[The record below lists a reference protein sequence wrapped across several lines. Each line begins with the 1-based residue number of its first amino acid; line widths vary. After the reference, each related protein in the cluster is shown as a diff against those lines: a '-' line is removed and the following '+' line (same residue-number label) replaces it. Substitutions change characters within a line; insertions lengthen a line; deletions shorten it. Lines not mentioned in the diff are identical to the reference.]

1 MAFIA
6 FGALTLAAA
15 PAHADTGEVGYAR
28 AHIADDARI
37 QLFGPRGGDVHGTYR
52 YLDAYEDE
60 IFADSRTSIL
70 VDVDTDELF
79 SRVLFEEL
87 RVELTEGDVEAMREA
102 ASGGVSRPG
111 LENAEGSSEEPV
123 LHASFTGTTIETHRN
138 WAGDEEFVH
147 DAGEN
152 SVEVNEIGAEFSFVT
167 NTSPWEESIE
177 GTPLWGAHHSLELV
191 VDFPEEGFSVTYG
204 IGDTW
209 VAGDLPPEEDDGD
222 EGGEDDENEGGGG
235 GDTGG
240 EEGGEGDTDPDES
253 EDSDDEGD
261 QDEQGEQG
269 EQGGSDPEKDT
280 EAPADEKPGEEDDL
294 ARTGVPVLGLIAAG
308 TAIAAGGGAA
318 AYLARRRKNPSPE
331 KAPNTPENAEG

>member
-15 PAHADTGEVGYAR
+15 PAYADTGEVGYAR

-37 QLFGPRGGDVHGTYR
+37 QLFGPRGGDVHGTNR
-52 YLDAYEDE
+52 YLDAYKDE

-70 VDVDTDELF
+70 VDVDTDELI

-87 RVELTEGDVEAMREA
+87 RIELTEGDIEAMREA
-102 ASGGVSRPG
+102 ASGGVSQPG
-111 LENAEGSSEEPV
+111 LENAEGSSEESV

-147 DAGEN
+147 DAGES
-152 SVEVNEIGAEFSFVT
+152 SVEVNEIGAEFLFVT
-167 NTSPWEESIE
+167 NTSPWEESID

-209 VAGDLPPEEDDGD
+209 VAGDLPPAEDGGDEGEEDGENEDGNEGDDGD
-222 EGGEDDENEGGGG
+222 
-235 GDTGG
+235 DTGG
-240 EEGGEGDTDPDES
+240 EDGGEGDTDPEES
-253 EDSDDEGD
+253 EGSGDEGGQD
-261 QDEQGEQG
+261 QE
-269 EQGGSDPEKDT
+269 GSDAEKDA
-280 EAPADEKPGEEDDL
+280 EAPADEKPGKEDDL

-318 AYLARRRKNPSPE
+318 AYLARRRKNSAQENPE
-331 KAPNTPENAEG
+331 G